1 MTPSGGGKFTS
12 KNWPKFSWKKRRK
25 LPEIFI
31 GIDPGLTGG
40 IGGVDREG
48 EAVFAVDLPVIAKNV
63 DGAALVELLKA
74 YHGAL
79 VVVEGQQAFPRQGAA
94 SGFRTGVNYGII
106 LGALSA
112 AGIPYAVEPPQRWLR
127 ALGLTSDKERVLLE
141 ARRRWPAA
149 DLPLKRH
156 EGRAH
161 ALWLA
166 EYARLKRDSA
176 TPKPALSKQ

>member
-1 MTPSGGGKFTS
+1 MTPSGGGKCTS
-12 KNWPKFSWKKRRK
+12 KSWPKFSWKNHGK
-25 LPEIFI
+25 LPEIFV

-48 EAVFAVDLPVIAKNV
+48 GAVFAADLPVVAKIV
-63 DGAALVELLKA
+63 DGAALVEALKA
-74 YHGAL
+74 YPGAL

-112 AGIPYAVEPPQRWLR
+112 AGIPYTVEPPQRWLR

-166 EYARLKRDSA
+166 EYARLKRGSA
-176 TPKPALSKQ
+176 TPRQALLNQ